1 MVGGV
6 DMKMRVI
13 CHDIMCDEYL
23 KKGTLLWGEITN
35 GIKTY
40 VVKWDDGD
48 WSYMKYEEIN
58 KVVNN

>member
-1 MVGGV
+1 MR
-6 DMKMRVI
+6 MRVI
-13 CHDIMCDEYL
+13 CHDIMCDEYE
-23 KKGTLLWGEITN
+23 KEGTLLWGEITN

-58 KVVNN
+58 RVVNI